1 MPIPR
6 DVEKNLTNLTKE
18 QWEIESERIMSRSL
32 RFYSEKIEKNDELK
46 KLINEKMN
54 KKLNEAKE
62 PEMSLIQS
70 IIDKK

>member
-32 RFYSEKIEKNDELK
+32 RFYSEKIEKNEELK

-54 KKLNEAKE
+54 KKLNETKE
-62 PEMSLIQS
+62 SDMPLAQS